1 MGPDLTAIL
10 DRLGLNLDQGANP
23 VTLPGVIKWIGRIAE
38 VNPSQMNYGLEDGM
52 EVWTTGKGFA
62 PFDLPSVE
70 SWLFDAPRGS
80 HLLLTERRLSFE
92 PNAIPTRE
100 GRSVVLWTRNDI
112 AEFIGLAILDG
123 TIQIIDD
130 EIEEFVE
137 DTIDENPFAGD
148 KIRVLSASNDFKL
161 LEEAGL
167 DIGLARPI
175 LLNGKIH
182 CVSGILKGP
191 DETEVKNWVLNCGGL
206 HLLNSIEV
214 LERNPMF
221 SRLDL
226 PIEEKPNFSQ
236 VLSERRVHSEGL
248 GDLLHWW
255 RFDNDTANV
264 ETYDVLVPAHQGS
277 EGDEK
282 TWILEGVTSTLH
294 RHQ

>member
-1 MGPDLTAIL
+1 M
-10 DRLGLNLDQGANP
+10 
-23 VTLPGVIKWIGRIAE
+23 
-38 VNPSQMNYGLEDGM
+38 
-52 EVWTTGKGFA
+52 
-62 PFDLPSVE
+62 
-70 SWLFDAPRGS
+70 
-80 HLLLTERRLSFE
+80 
-92 PNAIPTRE
+92 
-100 GRSVVLWTRNDI
+100 
-112 AEFIGLAILDG
+112 
-123 TIQIIDD
+123 
-130 EIEEFVE
+130 
-137 DTIDENPFAGD
+137 
-148 KIRVLSASNDFKL
+148 
-161 LEEAGL
+161 

-191 DETEVKNWVLNCGGL
+191 DETKVKKWVLNCGGL